1 MTRNVPTVIR
11 CFDQSFRARRDS
23 CTYQKPRQEIP
34 PGKNNIFHY
43 IACLHRAARG
53 YTAGLGDYMYQEL
66 SYDRRTPEP
75 LTGPTLVS
83 AVAYRTP
90 LQSQSR
96 AAAAHALDDILR
108 LMDTLSVKI
117 AHYTVLHATTPAGS
131 EDSSADNDAAL
142 AWMQTSLE
150 DIEATLKGLSANPRA
165 K

>member
-1 MTRNVPTVIR
+1 M
-11 CFDQSFRARRDS
+11 
-23 CTYQKPRQEIP
+23 IP
-34 PGKNNIFHY
+34 PGNNIFHY

-53 YTAGLGDYMYQEL
+53 YTTGLGDYMYQEL
-66 SYDRRTPEP
+66 SYDRRAPEL

-96 AAAAHALDDILR
+96 AAAAHALNDILR

-117 AHYTVLHATTPAGS
+117 AHYTILHSCTPPTP

-150 DIEATLKGLSANPRA
+150 DIEATLKGISANQLQ